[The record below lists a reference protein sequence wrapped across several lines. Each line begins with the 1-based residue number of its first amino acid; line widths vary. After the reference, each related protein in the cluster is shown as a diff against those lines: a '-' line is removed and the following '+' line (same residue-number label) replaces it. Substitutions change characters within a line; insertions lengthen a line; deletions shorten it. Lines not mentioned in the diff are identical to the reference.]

1 MDRFTS
7 CSRSSTVQHPQPTGA
22 VANFTRRTCPPL
34 LRSSSPSS
42 LLRGDISEAVLG
54 NGKTYLRILANQR
67 PRGRSYSRSIEPMVD
82 VRRRDS
88 GDRGSLF
95 VLSSEKCR
103 LFLVDMETQCT
114 NNTSLPECYE
124 ESSGPLAVIIIP
136 SLLALST
143 VLVVALIFCSLYK
156 NKQRGQSSSCHF
168 TNGQHSV
175 TLTAASVS
183 TPKVQ
188 QALNPWEISQE
199 CVLEGLEFWQTGRY
213 GPICKG
219 LLKKTDGS
227 SSAVVVKCLRDGPKH
242 PEAKEF
248 VEWLLFH
255 ARVCKH
261 KNVVQMLHCQTRRV
275 PMYLVLDACSP
286 GNLLHFLWTLR
297 DRSSDSDEDP
307 PQNFS
312 ERSVF
317 LVAKQVAAGL
327 DYLMSEHRLVHGD
340 VAARN
345 ILIGP
350 GLSAQ
355 VSGLGVAFEGRRADS
370 AFSQRAAEVPLKWQ
384 APERMMMQLSIDR
397 SDVWSFGILLYELIT
412 LGSPPYP
419 ELEPPSVLLKLQ
431 GSYRMK
437 RPGNCGG
444 PLYDLMKY
452 CWMWSFKDRPA
463 FSAIIKLLDSSLHLA
478 DSEPLHVPQLV
489 DVFDYNRKA
498 GLVS

>member
-1 MDRFTS
+1 MDLDT
-7 CSRSSTVQHPQPTGA
+7 
-22 VANFTRRTCPPL
+22 
-34 LRSSSPSS
+34 
-42 LLRGDISEAVLG
+42 
-54 NGKTYLRILANQR
+54 
-67 PRGRSYSRSIEPMVD
+67 
-82 VRRRDS
+82 
-88 GDRGSLF
+88 
-95 VLSSEKCR
+95 KCIN
-103 LFLVDMETQCT
+103 D
-114 NNTSLPECYE
+114 TSLPECYE

-136 SLLALST
+136 SLLAFSS
-143 VLVVALIFCSLYK
+143 VLVVALIFYSLHK
-156 NKQRGQSSSCHF
+156 NKQRGQSTSCHF
-168 TNGQHSV
+168 TNGQQSV

-188 QALNPWEISQE
+188 QALYPWEIHQE

-219 LLKKTDGS
+219 LLKKKDCP
-227 SSAVVVKCLRDGPKH
+227 SSAVVVKCLRDGPNQ

-255 ARVCKH
+255 ATVCKH
-261 KNVVQMLHCQTRRV
+261 QNVVQMLYCQTKHL
-275 PMYLVLDACSP
+275 PMYLVLDAYSP

-297 DRSSDSDEDP
+297 NKNSDSDADP
-307 PQNFS
+307 LQNFS
-312 ERSVF
+312 EKSVF
-317 LVAKQVAAGL
+317 LMAKQVAAGL

-350 GLSAQ
+350 GLSAR
-355 VSGLGVAFEGRRADS
+355 VSGLGVAFGGRRMDS
-370 AFSQRAAEVPLKWQ
+370 AFRQRATEVPLKWQ
-384 APERMMMQLSIDR
+384 APERIMMQLIIDR
-397 SDVWSFGILLYELIT
+397 SDVWSFGILLYELVT

-419 ELEPPSVLLKLQ
+419 ELEPLSVLPKLQ

-452 CWMWSFKDRPA
+452 CWVWNFKDRPT

-478 DSEPLHVPQLV
+478 ALKPLHVPEV
-489 DVFDYNRKA
+489 IDIFEYNRKA
-498 GLVS
+498 GLLS

>member
-1 MDRFTS
+1 MDMDTI
-7 CSRSSTVQHPQPTGA
+7 CS
-22 VANFTRRTCPPL
+22 
-34 LRSSSPSS
+34 
-42 LLRGDISEAVLG
+42 
-54 NGKTYLRILANQR
+54 
-67 PRGRSYSRSIEPMVD
+67 
-82 VRRRDS
+82 
-88 GDRGSLF
+88 
-95 VLSSEKCR
+95 
-103 LFLVDMETQCT
+103 

-156 NKQRGQSSSCHF
+156 NKQRGHSTSCHF
-168 TNGQHSV
+168 TNGQQSV

-188 QALNPWEISQE
+188 QALYSWEIPQE

-219 LLKKTDGS
+219 LLKKRDGP
-227 SSAVVVKCLRDGPKH
+227 SSAVVVKCLRDGPNQ

-255 ARVCKH
+255 ATVGKH
-261 KNVVQMLHCQTRRV
+261 QNVVQMLYCQTKRL
-275 PMYLVLDACSP
+275 PMYLVLDAQSP

-297 DRSSDSDEDP
+297 KNSDSDADP
-307 PQNFS
+307 LQNFS

-350 GLSAQ
+350 GLSAR
-355 VSGLGVAFEGRRADS
+355 VSGLGVAFGGRRTGS
-370 AFSQRAAEVPLKWQ
+370 AFRQRAAEVPLKWQ
-384 APERMMMQLSIDR
+384 APERIIMQLSIDR
-397 SDVWSFGILLYELIT
+397 SDVWSFGILLYELVT

-419 ELEPPSVLLKLQ
+419 ELEPLSVLPKLQ

-437 RPGNCGG
+437 RPRSCGG

-463 FSAIIKLLDSSLHLA
+463 FSAIIKLLESSLHLA
-478 DSEPLHVPQLV
+478 ALKPLHVP
-489 DVFDYNRKA
+489 DVIDIFDYNRKA
-498 GLVS
+498 GLLS